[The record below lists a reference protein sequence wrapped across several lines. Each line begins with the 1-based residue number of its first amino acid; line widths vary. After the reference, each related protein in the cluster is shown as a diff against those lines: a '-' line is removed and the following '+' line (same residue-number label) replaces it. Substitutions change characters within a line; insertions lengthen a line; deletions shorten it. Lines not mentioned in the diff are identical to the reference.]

1 MKRGAGP
8 APAEDRGGESLLHAL
23 GMPADTGFGDDST
36 LDRPGGRRGG
46 WRRGADAVPDS
57 RFLSRQARRLVLSD
71 DRALSRILRIY
82 AVARIALGAA
92 LLAVVLIAQTAVGQA
107 TSPPAAVCAAYL
119 LLAIVLWARPVWRE
133 GADASIGPWQ
143 WLATIGLDLAAF
155 SGLAWFERSS
165 TLNHVA
171 LLVLPVLM
179 AGVLTPRVQALA
191 TAAGVAMMLL
201 ARAVW
206 LTPEG
211 ADLAPALSQA
221 GLVGIGMFVVVT
233 LAGEVSGRLAR
244 EELTARG
251 SLELARQQALLSRVV
266 MEQMSEGVLVVDM
279 RGKVRAANPVA
290 LRLLAPEGSANPPP
304 FMLHGDPAWLELAE
318 AVEGAFDRRDWP
330 DAGRELPVRFD
341 GGTVRRLLVRARFT
355 RRGGATPGSGAA
367 ATAAAPGASADPVNE
382 DLCVLFLQDQRDVQ
396 ERLRRDRLAAMGR
409 VSAGVAHEIR
419 NPLAAISQ
427 ASALMSED
435 SLSDT
440 HRRLAD
446 IVSDNAARLKR
457 IVDDVLEVAP
467 GATSAPR
474 PMDAT
479 AAVAQSCADWAGV
492 AGVPLGR
499 GSRLRVALP
508 HEAVG
513 VQFDPDH
520 LRRVLINLLDN
531 AARHAT
537 DQPAA
542 VAVALV
548 AEGDARVR
556 LSVASDGDPIGRDVE
571 NHLFEPFHST
581 RSRGS
586 GLGLYIC
593 RQLCERYG
601 GSITYERRPEGE
613 RHRNVFHVQMNRGA
627 LPGGA
632 PVHLPVQS

>member
-1 MKRGAGP
+1 MKRGAASVP
-8 APAEDRGGESLLHAL
+8 PEDRGGESLLHAL

-36 LDRPGGRRGG
+36 LDRDTSGRGRRSR
-46 WRRGADAVPDS
+46 WARAADVLPDS

-107 TSPPAAVCAAYL
+107 VSAPAAVCLAYL
-119 LLAIVLWARPVWRE
+119 VLTIVLWARPGWHE
-133 GADASIGPWQ
+133 GGDLAFGPWR

-155 SGLAWFERSS
+155 SALAWLERSA

-179 AGVLTPRVQALA
+179 AGVLTPRLQALA
-191 TAAGVAMMLL
+191 TAAAVAIMLL
-201 ARAVW
+201 ARAAW
-206 LTPEG
+206 LTPLG

-221 GLVGIGMFVVVT
+221 GLVGIGMFVVVM

-290 LRLLAPEGSANPPP
+290 LRLLVPQGSANPPP

-341 GGTVRRLLVRARFT
+341 GGGVRRLLVRARFT
-355 RRGGATPGSGAA
+355 RRGS
-367 ATAAAPGASADPVNE
+367 ATAAPGSASPTDAVNE

-427 ASALMSED
+427 ASALMRED
-435 SLSDT
+435 TLSDGQ
-440 HRRLAD
+440 RRLAD

-479 AAVAQSCADWAGV
+479 AAVAQCCAEWAGV

-508 HEAVG
+508 HEPLG

-531 AARHAT
+531 AARHGT

-548 AEGDARVR
+548 SDGDTRVR
-556 LSVASDGDPIGRDVE
+556 LSVASDGEPIGRDVE

-632 PVHLPVQS
+632 PVHL